1 MLLSRVR
8 ERDFVG
14 NIVPENMTAAEKRL
28 DQLSE
33 ATVADAETWDWGDTK
48 KLRHKKKKRAVVR
61 HI

>member
-33 ATVADAETWDWGDTK
+33 ATVADAETWDW
-48 KLRHKKKKRAVVR
+48 
-61 HI
+61 